1 MGADAE
7 VVGDGEA
14 GEEVTF
20 GSVVSL
26 VVGGAGR
33 PGGDVA
39 RGAGQGGSR
48 ELAASSRNCPMA
60 SSRVPAGDRPEPVRA
75 PAVADPPVSSDGSR
89 EGPRLSV
96 ADLRQLV
103 TRAEAAHQV
112 RLVQG
117 HAQ

>member
-7 VVGDGEA
+7 VVGDGAA

-60 SSRVPAGDRPEPVRA
+60 SSSAGRETGPNLCALRRSQILQFHQMAVERA
-75 PAVADPPVSSDGSR
+75 PDCP
-89 EGPRLSV
+89 
-96 ADLRQLV
+96 
-103 TRAEAAHQV
+103 
-112 RLVQG
+112 
-117 HAQ
+117 

>member
-7 VVGDGEA
+7 VVGDGAA

-60 SSRVPAGDRPEPVRA
+60 SSRVPAGRPARTCARSGGRRSSSFHQMAVERA
-75 PAVADPPVSSDGSR
+75 PDCP
-89 EGPRLSV
+89 
-96 ADLRQLV
+96 
-103 TRAEAAHQV
+103 
-112 RLVQG
+112 
-117 HAQ
+117 

>member
-60 SSRVPAGDRPEPVRA
+60 SSSAGRETGPNLCALRRSQILQFHQMAVERA
-75 PAVADPPVSSDGSR
+75 
-89 EGPRLSV
+89 PRLSV